1 MKKEKMMSCIFKK
14 IIDGEI
20 PCQKVLENTNC
31 LAFYDINPQAP
42 IHVLIIPK
50 KEIKDFN
57 ALDSQTMS
65 ELLAFTHQVVE
76 TLGLKEQGYRL
87 ITNVGE
93 NGGQEVAHLHFH
105 LLGGAKLKWEKLA

>member
-1 MKKEKMMSCIFKK
+1 MSSIFKK

-20 PCQKVLENTNC
+20 ACKKVLEDENS

-50 KEIKDFN
+50 KEVKNFN
-57 ALDSQTMS
+57 ELDLQTMS
-65 ELLAFTHQVVE
+65 ELLVFIQKVVQ
-76 TLGLKEQGYRL
+76 TLGLQEKGYRL

-93 NGGQEVAHLHFH
+93 YGGQEVAHLHFH
-105 LLGGAKLKWEKLA
+105 LLSGAKLKWEKLA